1 MLEYKHSKIL
11 RGRFLKPEMELRT
24 IYFEHPSIET
34 TETTLKIAKRRAEEL
49 GIQKVVIASTTGDT
63 AVRALGIL
71 RGLKVIVV
79 THVTGMR
86 EPNVQEFTDKNRQM
100 VESLGGSIL
109 TTAHAFSGL
118 SVAMRQKFKTYVIG
132 DIVANTL
139 RIFGQGVKVACE
151 IALMAADSGLVRTDE
166 NIISVGGT
174 GHGADTALL
183 LTPTLSRNFFDLK
196 IKEILCKPHH

>member
-1 MLEYKHSKIL
+1 
-11 RGRFLKPEMELRT
+11 MELRT

-71 RGLKVIVV
+71 KGLKVIVV